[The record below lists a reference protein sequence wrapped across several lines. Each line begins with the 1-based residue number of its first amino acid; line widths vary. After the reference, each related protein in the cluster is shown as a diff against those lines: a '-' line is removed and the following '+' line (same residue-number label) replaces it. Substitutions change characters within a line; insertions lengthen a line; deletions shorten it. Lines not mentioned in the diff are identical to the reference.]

1 MIAPGDSGHDPNTV
15 EKLMVLRVRA
25 SGATV
30 TDDLIY
36 FDNNATTPLDPRVR
50 DAMLPWLSGLHGN
63 PSSAHASGRR
73 TRRAVEAARQ
83 KVAALLG
90 ARPEEVVFTSSGS
103 EANNTVIFA
112 AGKRHR
118 GHLVT
123 SVLEHPS
130 VRVAAARMA
139 EGGMAVTELSPRADG
154 RVSVDDVRGA
164 LRDDTRLVCLMIAN
178 NELGTIQPVR
188 QVASVCRERGVPVL
202 CDAVQGISK
211 IPVDVGELGVD
222 YLTLGGHKFHGPSGI
237 AALWVRQGAPL
248 EPLLVGAPQESSRR
262 AGTENVP
269 SIVGLGEAAALA
281 AAEVE
286 TRHARL
292 SALRQQLEDGLTAIP
307 DTVVHCTGSQR
318 LPHTSHVA
326 FLGVCGHE
334 LMLRLDRDGF
344 AVSTGSACHSGKPQP
359 SAAVVAMGVAADE
372 ALASLRI
379 SFGMTNT
386 AGEVEA
392 FLAALV
398 TAVSELRALAG
409 APAQS

>member
-1 MIAPGDSGHDPNTV
+1 M
-15 EKLMVLRVRA
+15 M
-25 SGATV
+25 
-30 TDDLIY
+30 TDDLVY

-50 DAMLPWLSGLHGN
+50 DSMLPWLSGLHGN
-63 PSSAHASGRR
+63 PSSAHAGGRR
-73 TRRAVEAARQ
+73 AKAAVEAARE

-90 ARPEEVVFTSSGS
+90 GRPEEVVFTSSGS

-112 AGKRHR
+112 AGKRPSGSGQTKHR

-139 EGGMAVTELSPRADG
+139 EEGMAVTELSPRADG
-154 RVSVDDVRGA
+154 RVAVDDVRTA
-164 LRDDTRLVCLMIAN
+164 LRDDTRLVCLMLAN

-188 QVASVCRERGVPVL
+188 EVAAVCRERGVPVL

-211 IPVDVGELGVD
+211 IPVDASELGVD
-222 YLTLGGHKFHGPSGI
+222 YLTLGGHKFHAPSGV
-237 AALWVRQGAPL
+237 AALWVRGGAEL
-248 EPLLVGAPQESSRR
+248 EPLLVGATQESSRR

-286 TRHARL
+286 SRHARL
-292 SALRQQLEDGLTAIP
+292 LALREQFEVGLAAIP
-307 DTVVHCTGSQR
+307 DTVVHCTGTRR

-326 FLGVCGHE
+326 FLGVSGHQ

-392 FLAALV
+392 FLMALAP
-398 TAVSELRALAG
+398 AVSELRSA
-409 APAQS
+409 APS